1 MFDIS
6 PGVQISTPMS
16 LDISTKHLPGLIDLV
31 SMPNLEI
38 DHNDRCN
45 VNRLGGASRAAHLIM
60 DCIVANKILNRF
72 FQRVEKK
79 GYPANLMGE
88 SVLRFSSTNE
98 FWSVFS

>member
-6 PGVQISTPMS
+6 PGVLGSTPMS

-45 VNRLGGASRAAHLIM
+45 VNRWGGAALAAHLIM
-60 DCIVANKILNRF
+60 DCIVANKILNRS
-72 FQRVEKK
+72 FQRVKK

-88 SVLRFSSTNE
+88 SALHFSSTNE
-98 FWSVFS
+98 FLSVFS